1 MLATRVESTRK
12 TLAQKRRSA
21 FLFTAILMLSSHAAF
36 QFGQWEALAST
47 DADGDGLTYGLEF
60 YINTQPQD
68 WDSDNDGLPDGWE
81 WQYGLDPL
89 SASGDNGSTGDP
101 DGDAFTNLNEYQY
114 GIPSGWDSLSTPTV
128 LDNGVWW
135 NGTVPVR
142 MWDEESAMQII
153 QGTGSDGYDEDPMG
167 NICNDQMDN
176 DKDGLVDTFDSDGD
190 GDADCSSDD
199 DDGDGLIDEDP
210 DGWDTDGDGMPDAW
224 EVANNLDPTSNSNMD
239 GAFGDPDGD
248 GLGNL
253 WEYVNPTWGTRNGTT
268 NPPTQYFRP
277 GPFNMPGT
285 ESPCNPVLGL
295 GPGGCLIFTAE
306 VDGITQTDPNNNDTD
321 GDGLNDSYEAFVLL
335 TDPTAVDTDGDGIWD
350 GVEVNGSYGNPPQAT
365 DPRNNNTDGD
375 QFDDGEEDVNGNGIV
390 DPGETDPTRI
400 EDSGDFDNDGID
412 NWEEN
417 MTCTIWNVSDTDGGG
432 VSDGDELDFGHFTD
446 PCQSTV
452 TVSLSIVDWDAANS
466 ILTLN
471 STTEL
476 NPIPEDWRQNGAPMA
491 YYLSTNGTL
500 TGFRYETIVLDTLRN
515 VDVDKPPDASSVI
528 FTNFSWCWD
537 ASQNATND
545 PKCDDDYSDTDGDGL
560 ADWEEILSTWGY
572 VSLPTLYDT
581 DGDGVDDLTEILEDT
596 DPSDPCHNLLDSDED
611 GLNNY
616 FENTTGCPLIFGV
629 GGNGTV
635 DTYYTMWNVSDTD
648 NGGVLDGQE
657 YLDGTNPQNNSA
669 DDRNPVD
676 TDGDGIPDSI
686 EIQIG
691 TDWRDPDTDGG
702 GIPDGEECA
711 PEFWDIGCLNSNGDP
726 WDPSDDIS
734 DNELY
739 FVATNLSSNLDPD
752 IRNYWRWHTYDYYT
766 GVSWGVNNTLV
777 GNTQM
782 SFEWSTTQGV
792 ADSSFW
798 GVNGSELNLWQMDYQ
813 NGVMGPG
820 IELIAPYNAV
830 NYSSWQDSNAGLN
843 FSNFTRD
850 IIIDQ
855 SYVDTLFVTSPSII
869 FGPQIMSN
877 STPFSGTTYAFD
889 IPDHS
894 SDKSYV
900 YGVTMDVI
908 NDSGA
913 FTAWEKTL
921 AIQNFLINGNSTLN
935 FTLNHDGSGRND
947 NHPIGSPERD
957 IAHWILNTTREGS
970 CDEYTSVFSVMLR
983 IAGLPTRKVTGF
995 VGGTWNGESFEV
1007 YGKDFTSWV
1016 EVHMETNQN
1025 QGGLD
1030 MGWVPFEAC
1039 PAPAPLEVTQQDW
1052 GPLWVERDHSSGDIW
1067 MNGTLLFVDN
1077 ATPAENVSL
1086 DLYLVQ
1092 TNQTENIPG
1101 GAALSEHLVA
1111 SGTTDINGSFNLNGT
1126 PSEVIVPGYGSLVL
1140 QLHERAYVSSQG
1152 ITSPAWR
1159 VNISD
1164 DLIIS
1169 IRDPTP
1175 ISEPMLGAGVETL
1188 LSGDISLSSIPF
1200 TDPSQLDDLQVV
1212 LNYTTTADGSVSL
1225 ISNVG
1230 AGGYYEFSIPIYE
1243 TEPQGLINA
1252 SIDFYG
1258 WHQDDLNNASIP
1270 FYHVR
1275 PNILDFMFNI
1285 TPAPNLT
1292 ISLEGPGVNN
1302 SILEIDSDIFLNG
1315 SVLSR
1320 GPSLDPLNGTLYLK
1334 MRRANTNGPYTTL
1347 TSWYLND
1354 SNWTS
1359 SPGEFSLIWNF
1370 SALNVPLPAG
1380 EVQVKL
1386 EFDSDGLYAND
1397 QVTFSDQFGI
1407 RSYVNFN
1414 YQLEP
1419 TPRGSPTLVEVL
1431 LTDHTDS
1438 SLADFPGDYVLR
1450 LDNSAVWNAT
1460 DPADVPRLGVQ
1471 FTPPQDMFAG
1481 DYDWELVYSGS
1492 TWLEPASTSGVI
1504 RVQGQANATVQ
1515 LGLEWTPRGT
1525 SNWVSGFAN
1534 DIFHNTPITGNN
1546 SSVVVRLLVPSE
1558 LPDSPDGSPAPPD
1571 TKQLAS
1577 GWVNE
1582 TTGEYNLSFE
1592 MPQGVGSGVYELE
1605 VVLNFDYDPP
1615 PGGVYFVLDDGAKY
1629 SVGIQTEFVVDSA
1642 PSDIIVVA
1650 GSTMGISAIIT
1661 DVEDNSQLEG
1671 ILVQV
1676 YFDWG
1681 GPSEQIL
1688 ENQTTGFDGNVIF
1701 SPIIPADTAP
1711 GFYSVRVH
1719 APDDLTDSI
1728 TDSNAGRW
1736 LGNESFVNLTVQVA
1750 SRVQIDNIPA
1760 EVTAGQAFT
1769 MSGIVLDG
1777 VDSNRT
1783 VDGPMALEVFFLGD
1797 SSENL
1802 IDSVTTAPD
1811 GSFNIS
1817 VPTDPLGDGVTSGV
1831 KTVVVSVINNSSP
1844 FYLTGTGN
1852 ASILVRGVTQFVEKT
1867 PIINTIVD
1875 RGTSINFG
1883 ARLVE
1888 SSDNDKQL
1896 GGFSIAAKF
1905 HDTWLSE
1912 IQTTG
1917 NGIANFSFD
1926 VPHSHPLGLISVIL
1940 MFNGSSTLHS
1950 SGTVITTITV
1960 RSPTNLTINPIL
1972 ANPTAG
1978 DTFTVEGTL
1987 SSSNGSGIIDRNGNI
2002 IPASLTFSID
2012 GQSSTFTVTGGSV
2025 SPNGTW
2031 SADIRL
2037 DLTFPRGTHTL
2048 LATYTPSVNYYGSGS
2063 GEADFDSRGYTLL
2076 SILDPLDLDPDR
2088 RTVRGDSINVTISLI
2103 DNAGQPV
2110 VAESVGIYVEG
2121 NLESTGL
2128 TDSNGTMSTT
2138 ITVDSLRVPGPLV
2151 ISADFEG
2158 INGTTGLLGDQTST
2172 RVIILAPSVLEINSI
2187 TGSAIAGESVTFS
2200 GTLLDEHGQT
2210 LIHAGDPRGGIIHLE
2225 IDGVTVGPVYS
2236 TQSNATTGEWSI
2248 TYDLP
2253 LDSDYGPHSMTVRF
2267 LGGFTWVD
2275 PMGQGDSLNPEYY
2288 LPSTYT
2294 GVFNVTQTSQ
2304 VVLTTPPGEIDR
2316 NELLLIEGML
2326 TDGSGRVLPDRTLE
2340 VSMNGQYLTALSVD
2354 ENGTFSLYIPVPPDM
2369 ELGPRIVLISY
2380 QGEEF
2385 IIGSNSSTIFT
2396 VYGPVSITIDQPAA
2410 VAVADTLLISGK
2422 VKDNLPGGWLANHSL
2437 QIFVD
2442 GVLIGIT
2449 SSDENGQWSYL
2460 WTVSD
2465 FLEVG
2470 NHTLTVRAPEQG
2482 YHRLGISETN
2492 LIIAYHSGMTLQV
2505 DDAVITRGG
2514 NWNFTGRLFD
2524 ADSPDRPGLEDRDIV
2539 ITLDGEYIAT
2549 ITTSIDGTFSYSHYL
2564 GYDIER
2570 GPHSVGFDFA
2580 GETYYLPTEYN
2591 LTVYTRA
2598 DIEIEIFP
2606 NNLYIIRGD
2615 PTAPI
2620 KIQGRILEIGGDSNV
2635 MSNMTIS
2642 LKWED
2647 SLLPLS
2653 GDPWSD
2659 DATEHF
2665 GLVTNAIQVMPRG
2678 PLNLTIFVE
2687 PDGPRYLNGESLDL
2701 EVDILI
2707 SVVYRF
2713 APESQHISQ
2722 GQRFISGAVN
2732 VTALDT
2738 GQPVNNF
2745 PLSAYL
2751 VNGTCDQKG
2760 SSTHFSVVGL
2770 TDQNGLFTYEF
2781 ESFTGLPSFHNQTFW
2796 GDLTV
2801 CFATDS
2807 EYVDPINKTWLA
2819 NFHGGIDVTYEKQS
2833 TQAFGFTTMLGLVLI
2848 AILLAAGAA
2857 VLIRR
2862 RRQATI
2868 DQLAG
2873 VFSYT
2878 AELLAAGDEVREAI
2892 FNCYE
2897 SLCQILMS
2905 RGFLRRDFET
2915 VREFE
2920 IAIRNA
2926 LPISEQALVAL
2937 DRIFEEARYSSH
2949 VLGEPHR
2956 QNAQMALSTVLQEID
2971 ELQEFPERDSYIA
2984 DEN

>member
-1 MLATRVESTRK
+1 MLTVRAEYTSQKLPR
-12 TLAQKRRSA
+12 KRRSA
-21 FLFTAILMLSSHAAF
+21 ILFTIILLLSSHAAF

-89 SASGDNGSTGDP
+89 SPSGDNGSTGDP

-114 GIPSGWDSLSTPTV
+114 AIPSGWDSPSTPTV

-142 MWDEESAMQII
+142 QWDEESAMQII
-153 QGTGSDGYDEDPMG
+153 QGTGSDGFDEDPMG

-176 DKDGLVDTFDSDGD
+176 DKDGLVDTQDPDGD

-239 GAFGDPDGD
+239 GANGDPDGD

-253 WEYVNPTWGTRNGTT
+253 WEYVNPAWGTRNGST

-277 GPFNMPGT
+277 GPFNMTAT
-285 ESPCNPVLGL
+285 ESPCNPILGL

-321 GDGLNDSYEAFVLL
+321 GDGLNDSYEALVLL
-335 TDPTAVDTDGDGIWD
+335 TDPTSIDTDGDGISD
-350 GVEVNGSYGNPPQAT
+350 GIEVNGAYGDPPQAT

-390 DPGETDPTRI
+390 DTGETDPTRI
-400 EDSGDFDNDGID
+400 EDSGDFDGDGID

-417 MTCTIWNVSDTDGGG
+417 MTCTLWNVSDTDGGG
-432 VSDGDELDFGHFTD
+432 VSDGDELDFGHLTD
-446 PCQSTV
+446 PCLSTV
-452 TVSLSIVDWDAANS
+452 EVELTITNWDATNS
-466 ILTLN
+466 ELTLN
-471 STTEL
+471 STLEL
-476 NPIPEDWRQNGAPMA
+476 NPSPEDWRQNSAPMG
-491 YYLSTNGTL
+491 YYLSSNGSL
-500 TGFRYETIVLDTLRN
+500 TAFRYETMVQNTLRN
-515 VDVDKPPDASSVI
+515 VDVDKPADADSVI
-528 FTNFSWCWD
+528 FVNFSWCWD
-537 ASQNATND
+537 ASQNATNEL
-545 PKCDDDYSDTDGDGL
+545 KCDDDYADTDGDGL
-560 ADWEEILSTWGY
+560 ADWEEFLSTWGY
-572 VSLPTLYDT
+572 ISHPNLYDT
-581 DGDGVDDLTEILEDT
+581 DDDGVDDLTEILEDT
-596 DPSDPCHNLLDSDED
+596 DPNNPCDNLLDSDGD

-616 FENTTGCPLIFGV
+616 FENTTGCQLIFGV

-635 DTYYTMWNVSDTD
+635 DTYYTLWNVSDTD
-648 NGGVLDGQE
+648 NGGVADGQE

-669 DDRNPVD
+669 DDLNPVD
-676 TDGDGIPDSI
+676 TDGDGIPDTI
-686 EIQIG
+686 EQQLG

-702 GIPDGEECA
+702 GIPDGQECTS
-711 PEFWDIGCLNSNGDP
+711 EFWDIGCLNSAGDP
-726 WDPSDDIS
+726 WDPSDDI
-734 DNELY
+734 DANELY
-739 FVATNLSSNLDPD
+739 FTVTNLTSGLDYEAQQ
-752 IRNYWRWHTYDYYT
+752 YWRWHTYDYYT

-782 SFEWSTTQGV
+782 TFEWSTTQGV

-798 GVNGSELNLWQMDYQ
+798 GVNGSELNLWQIDYES
-813 NGVMGPG
+813 GVLGPG
-820 IELIAPYNAV
+820 VELIAPYNSV
-830 NYSSWQDSNAGLN
+830 NYSSWQDSNAGMN
-843 FSNFTRD
+843 FSNYTRD

-855 SYVDTLFVTSPSII
+855 SYVDTLFVTSPTVIL
-869 FGPQIMSN
+869 GPQIIDN
-877 STPFSGTTYAFD
+877 STAFSGSPYAFD

-894 SDKSYV
+894 SNKSYV
-900 YGVTMDVI
+900 YGITMDVI

-913 FTAWEKTL
+913 FTAWEKVL

-957 IAHWILNTTREGS
+957 LAHWILNTTREGS
-970 CDEYTSVFSVMLR
+970 CDEFTTVFSVMLR
-983 IAGLPTRKVTGF
+983 VAGLPTRKVTGF
-995 VGGTWNGESFEV
+995 TGGTWTGKSFEV

-1016 EVHMETNQN
+1016 EVHMEANQN

-1030 MGWVPFEAC
+1030 MGWIPFEAC
-1039 PAPAPLEVTQQDW
+1039 PNSAPVEIVQQDW
-1052 GPLWVERDHSSGDIW
+1052 GPLWYERDLSSGDIW
-1067 MNGTLLFVDN
+1067 MNGTLQFVDN
-1077 ATPAENVSL
+1077 ATPAENISI
-1086 DLYLVQ
+1086 DMYLVL
-1092 TNQTENIPG
+1092 TNETANVP
-1101 GAALSEHLVA
+1101 GAAAVSEHLVA
-1111 SGTTDINGSFNLNGT
+1111 SGVTDANGSFNLNGT
-1126 PSEVIVPGYGSLVL
+1126 PSEVIDPGYGSLVL
-1140 QLHERAYVSSQG
+1140 YVHERTYISSQG
-1152 ITSPAWR
+1152 ISDSWTL
-1159 VNISD
+1159 NISD
-1164 DLIIS
+1164 DASIS
-1169 IRDPTP
+1169 IREPTP
-1175 ISEPMLGAGVETL
+1175 VGEPMLGAGVETL
-1188 LSGDISLSSIPF
+1188 LVGDLSWASSPY
-1200 TDPSQLDDLQVV
+1200 TDPTQLDDLQVI
-1212 LNYTTTADGSVSL
+1212 LNYTTTVDGPVSL
-1225 ISNVG
+1225 ISNLG
-1230 AGGYYEFSIPIYE
+1230 AGGYYEFSIPINE
-1243 TEPQGLINA
+1243 SEPLGLMNA
-1252 SIDFYG
+1252 SIGFFG
-1258 WHQDDLNNASIP
+1258 WHQEDLNNATSP
-1270 FYHVR
+1270 SYHVR
-1275 PNILDFMFNI
+1275 PSSLNFQFNI

-1292 ISLEGPGVNN
+1292 ITLEGPGLNS
-1302 SILEIDSDIFLNG
+1302 SILEIDSAIYLNG

-1320 GPSLDPLNGTLYLK
+1320 GPSSDPLNGTLSLK
-1334 MRRANTNGPYTTL
+1334 MRRANTNGAYVTL

-1354 SNWTS
+1354 TNWTS
-1359 SPGEFSLIWNF
+1359 TAGEFSLVWQF
-1370 SALNVPLPAG
+1370 SAQSVPLPAG

-1397 QVTFSDQFGI
+1397 QATFTDQYGI
-1407 RSYVNFN
+1407 RSFVNFN

-1419 TPRGSPTLVEVL
+1419 VPRGTPTNIEVL
-1431 LTDHTDS
+1431 LTDHTNS
-1438 SLADFPGDYVLR
+1438 SLAQFIGEYSLELNGSV
-1450 LDNSAVWNAT
+1450 VWNAT
-1460 DPADVPRLGVQ
+1460 DPIDLPRLGVQ
-1471 FTPPQDMFAG
+1471 FTAPSEMFAG
-1481 DYDWELVYSGS
+1481 DYTWDLSYNGS
-1492 TWLEPASTSGVI
+1492 TWLRPATTSEVI
-1504 RVQGQANATVQ
+1504 RIQGQANATVQ
-1515 LGLEWTPRGT
+1515 LGLEWTPRGS

-1534 DIFHNTPITGNN
+1534 DIFHDTAITGNN
-1546 SSVVVRLLVPSE
+1546 SSIVVRLLVPSD
-1558 LPDSPDGSPAPPD
+1558 LPDAPDGSPAPPN
-1571 TKQLAS
+1571 TRRLAS
-1577 GWVNE
+1577 GWINQN
-1582 TTGEYNLSFE
+1582 TGGYNLSFE
-1592 MPQGVGSGVYELE
+1592 MPEEVGSGVYQLE
-1605 VVLNFDYDPP
+1605 VILDFNSNPP
-1615 PGGVYFVLDDGAKY
+1615 AGGVYYKLEDGVSY
-1629 SVGIQTEFVVDSA
+1629 SAGIQTEFVVKTT

-1650 GSTMGISAIIT
+1650 GSTMQVNATIS
-1661 DVEDNSQLEG
+1661 DVEDKSILEG
-1671 ILVQV
+1671 ILAQI

-1681 GPSEQIL
+1681 GPSQQIL
-1688 ENQTTGFDGNVIF
+1688 QNRTTGSDGVAQF
-1701 SPIIPADTAP
+1701 TPTIPAGTAP
-1711 GFYSVRVH
+1711 GFYTVRVH
-1719 APDDLTDSI
+1719 APDDISDPLSLEG
-1728 TDSNAGRW
+1728 AGRW
-1736 LGNESFVNLTVQVA
+1736 LGNDSFVNLTVQVA
-1750 SRVQIDNIPA
+1750 SLVQIDSIPP
-1760 EVTAGQAFT
+1760 EVTAGQVFS
-1769 MSGIVLDG
+1769 MSGRVLDG
-1777 VDSNRT
+1777 VDSNRS

-1797 SSENL
+1797 SSETL
-1802 IDSVTTAPD
+1802 INSVNTASD

-1817 VPTDPLGDGVTSGV
+1817 VPTDPLADGVSSGT
-1831 KTVVVSVINNSSP
+1831 KTVVVSVINGSSP

-1852 ASILVRGVTQFVEKT
+1852 APILVRGVTQFVEKT
-1867 PIINTIVD
+1867 PIINTVVD
-1875 RGTSINFG
+1875 RGSSISFG

-1896 GGFSIAAKF
+1896 GNFTIAAKF

-1912 IQTTG
+1912 IQT
-1917 NGIANFSFD
+1917 NDAGIANFTFN
-1926 VPHSHPLGLISVIL
+1926 VPHSHPLGLIVVTL
-1940 MFNGSSTLHS
+1940 LFNGSSNLHS
-1950 SGTVITTITV
+1950 SGTIITTITV
-1960 RSPTNLTINPIL
+1960 RSPTNLTIDPIL

-1978 DTFTVEGTL
+1978 DTFTISGSLT
-1987 SSSNGSGIIDRNGNI
+1987 SSNGSGIIDRNGNTL
-2002 IPASLTFSID
+2002 PASLTFEID

-2048 LATYTPSVNYYGSGS
+2048 LATYTPTVNYYGSGS
-2063 GEADFDSRGYTLL
+2063 GEATFDSRGYSLL

-2088 RTVRGDSINVTISLI
+2088 RTVRGDSINVSISLI

-2110 VAESVGIYVEG
+2110 ATESVKIYVEG

-2128 TDSNGTMSTT
+2128 TDSNGTMTTT
-2138 ITVDSLRVPGPLV
+2138 ITVDSLRTPGPLV

-2172 RVIILAPSVLEINSI
+2172 RVIILAPTVLEIDSI
-2187 TGSAIAGESVTFS
+2187 SGSAIAGESVTFS

-2210 LIHAGDPRGGIIHLE
+2210 LLHADNAQGGIIHLD
-2225 IDGVTVGPVYS
+2225 IDGVSVGPIYS

-2253 LDSDYGPHSMTVRF
+2253 LDSDYGAHSMTVRF

-2316 NELLLIEGML
+2316 NDLLLIEGML
-2326 TDGSGRVLPDRTLE
+2326 TDGSGRVLPDRNLE

-2396 VYGPVSITIDQPAA
+2396 VYGPVSIAIDQPAA
-2410 VAVADTLLISGK
+2410 VAVGDPLYLSGS
-2422 VKDNLPGGWLANHSL
+2422 VKDNLPDGWLGNHSL

-2449 SSDENGQWSYL
+2449 SSDQNGQWSYL

-2482 YHRLGISETN
+2482 YHRLGLSETN

-2505 DDAVITRGG
+2505 DDSVMTRGG

-2524 ADSPDRPGLEDRDIV
+2524 ADSSDRPGLEDREIS
-2539 ITLDGEYIAT
+2539 ITLDGENVAT

-2564 GYDIER
+2564 GYDIAR
-2570 GPHSVGFDFA
+2570 GPHTVEFA
-2580 GETYYLPTEYN
+2580 FGGETYYLSTEYN

-2598 DIEIEIFP
+2598 DIDIDIFP

-2653 GDPWSD
+2653 GNPWSD
-2659 DATEHF
+2659 DGTEHF
-2665 GLVTNAIQVMPRG
+2665 GLITNAIQVMPRG
-2678 PLNLTIFVE
+2678 PLTLTITVE
-2687 PDGPRYLNGESLDL
+2687 PDGSRYLNGETLEV

-2713 APESQHISQ
+2713 TPDSLHISQ
-2722 GQRFISGAVN
+2722 GQRLISGAVN
-2732 VTALDT
+2732 VTAFDT
-2738 GQPVNNF
+2738 GQPVENF

-2751 VNGTCDQKG
+2751 VNGTCDQRD
-2760 SSTHFSVVGL
+2760 SSAHFSVVGP
-2770 TDQNGLFTYEF
+2770 TDENGLFVYEF

-2796 GDLTV
+2796 GELTV
-2801 CFATDS
+2801 CFSTDS

-2819 NFHGGIDVTYEKQS
+2819 NFHGGLEVTYEKQS
-2833 TQAFGFTTMLGLVLI
+2833 AQTFGFTTMLGLALI
-2848 AILLAAGAA
+2848 TILLVAGAA
-2857 VLIRR
+2857 MLIRR

-2926 LPISEQALVAL
+2926 LPISDQALVAL

-2971 ELQEFPERDSYIA
+2971 ELQEFPERDSFIA
-2984 DEN
+2984 SED